1 MSAAILIPRFSWFK
15 TSTCP
20 LRSLATSMLQSPEAV
35 NKSREASQIAS
46 QVLDGV
52 ISQVA
57 AGKRA
62 VELCS
67 FGDSLIEKLVAP
79 LYKTNKKMEKGIAFP
94 TCVSVNNCVAHYSP
108 LESEDKI
115 VLKDGDVVKMCVPSA
130 A

>member
-1 MSAAILIPRFSWFK
+1 MEVEDQKVAAAGDEEQEMDLSNND
-15 TSTCP
+15 
-20 LRSLATSMLQSPEAV
+20 AV
-35 NKSREASQIAS
+35 SKSREASQIAQ

-67 FGDSLIEKLVAP
+67 FGDALIEKLVAP
-79 LYKTNKKMEKGIAFP
+79 MYRSKKSMEKGIAFP

-108 LESEDKI
+108 FESEDKV
-115 VLKDGDVVKMCVPSA
+115 VLKDGDAVKM
-130 A
+130 